1 MSTQSDPKG
10 LGKIVVP
17 NSGTPV
23 PVTSSGFIVRVVSFQ
38 ADPLN
43 VGTYMLL
50 KDAAGNLMARWSK
63 GQSYTPPML
72 PSAGV
77 DLSSLQLDTDT
88 NGDGAI
94 VSYV

>member
-1 MSTQSDPKG
+1 MSSVKDPKG
-10 LGKIVVP
+10 LGKIVVAAA
-17 NSGTPV
+17 GMPV
-23 PVTSSGFIVRVVSFQ
+23 PVQATSFMVSEASFQ

-50 KDAAGNLMARWSK
+50 KDSAGNLMARWQK
-63 GQSYTPPML
+63 GQSYTPPHQG
-72 PSAGV
+72 AF
-77 DLSSLQLDTDT
+77 DLASLQFDSDT